1 MQPNAGND
9 CIDNNDPLQLKSKQG
24 PEGKLGREKGN
35 YCHDHIKFFPL
46 HIYLLIMLYW
56 NI

>member
-1 MQPNAGND
+1 MQSNAGD
-9 CIDNNDPLQLKSKQG
+9 DSIDNNDPLHPKSKQG

-35 YCHDHIKFFPL
+35 YCYNYIKSFSL

-56 NI
+56 HI

>member
-1 MQPNAGND
+1 MQSNAGD
-9 CIDNNDPLQLKSKQG
+9 DSIDNNDPLQPKSKQG

-35 YCHDHIKFFPL
+35 YCHDYIKFFPL